1 MVLIANLLQGLMM
14 MMMIWN
20 ILLVPRSILLNFTG
34 LLISFNN
41 VILAQGL
48 SVENCEEFVILP
60 YKLVSHSSWTV
71 AENIRALGERI
82 ILFHYSQQ
90 K

>member
-41 VILAQGL
+41 VILAQG
-48 SVENCEEFVILP
+48 
-60 YKLVSHSSWTV
+60 
-71 AENIRALGERI
+71 A
-82 ILFHYSQQ
+82 
-90 K
+90 

>member
-1 MVLIANLLQGLMM
+1 MMVLIANLLQGLMMM

-41 VILAQGL
+41 VILTQ
-48 SVENCEEFVILP
+48 
-60 YKLVSHSSWTV
+60 
-71 AENIRALGERI
+71 RA
-82 ILFHYSQQ
+82 
-90 K
+90 